1 MLLQSAQQCRYSI
14 LSETN
19 PRDDQDVK
27 LRSVSATSYEL
38 LLRDMVLIEVL
49 KFEYSKYI
57 VDRVCYGVLA
67 RWLVVAD
74 RVCAVHVIQVH

>member
-1 MLLQSAQQCRYSI
+1 M
-14 LSETN
+14 
-19 PRDDQDVK
+19 
-27 LRSVSATSYEL
+27 SYEL

-57 VDRVCYGVLA
+57 VDRVCYG
-67 RWLVVAD
+67 RWLEVAD

>member
-1 MLLQSAQQCRYSI
+1 M
-14 LSETN
+14 
-19 PRDDQDVK
+19 
-27 LRSVSATSYEL
+27 SYEL

-67 RWLVVAD
+67 RIAD
-74 RVCAVHVIQVH
+74 RVCAVHVIQVHRRAKGVISTI